1 MERIRRPQGTR
12 KLPARAQPAPRLGQ
26 QVRVTAGAGERRR
39 ARDEQSARNG
49 DVPERSLAEE
59 VVRERPTLRRICAE
73 KQLVVRRENHPP
85 RSAVGPLLQEQEGA
99 PDRYVLPLRGQDIED
114 PEPDGGR
121 RLGGHRAPRSAGGAR
136 GDQPPG
142 AEGGAVP

>member
-1 MERIRRPQGTR
+1 MERFRRPQRTR
-12 KLPARAQPAPRLGQ
+12 TLPARAQPAPRLGQ

-59 VVRERPTLRRICAE
+59 VVREPPTWRPTRPE
-73 KQLVVRRENHPP
+73 QQPGVRRQTPPP

-99 PDRYVLPLRGQDIED
+99 P
-114 PEPDGGR
+114 
-121 RLGGHRAPRSAGGAR
+121 
-136 GDQPPG
+136 
-142 AEGGAVP
+142 